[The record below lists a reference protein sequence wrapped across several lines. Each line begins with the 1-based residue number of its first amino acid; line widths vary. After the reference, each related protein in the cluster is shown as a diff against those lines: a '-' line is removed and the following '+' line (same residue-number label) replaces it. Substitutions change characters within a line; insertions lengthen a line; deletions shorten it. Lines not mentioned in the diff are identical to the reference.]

1 MVHIDLSN
9 LSAKQKGSTVE
20 IYMEF
25 PRPTEVICP
34 SISDLMSQG
43 RNFALPIVCD
53 RTLVADLYSM
63 RMFNESRAA
72 RKPVIP
78 QGKMAT
84 TAARA
89 DFPMNN
95 KFWVVMNQKKT
106 YLRDENYYSG
116 APSSTMITEDV
127 YDTTGYSEHLS
138 FDSEHT
144 NYLNANNLDF
154 MLLTV
159 KASQV
164 GKINLHKEI
173 NPMDWT
179 ILLGQLGGFWV
190 VVTILF
196 RVVYVP
202 KAYMV
207 PRWKKNQ
214 ADLEDEINAAH
225 TEKLWE
231 GAVRRQSQSQ
241 PGQAYPLTP
250 AQRVTSYPPKGQQG
264 HTMTQPPYPDA

>member
-1 MVHIDLSN
+1 MSN

-106 YLRDENYYSG
+106 YDRDENYYSG
-116 APSSTMITEDV
+116 PRAP
-127 YDTTGYSEHLS
+127 
-138 FDSEHT
+138 
-144 NYLNANNLDF
+144 
-154 MLLTV
+154 
-159 KASQV
+159 
-164 GKINLHKEI
+164 
-173 NPMDWT
+173 
-179 ILLGQLGGFWV
+179 
-190 VVTILF
+190 
-196 RVVYVP
+196 R
-202 KAYMV
+202 
-207 PRWKKNQ
+207 
-214 ADLEDEINAAH
+214 
-225 TEKLWE
+225 
-231 GAVRRQSQSQ
+231 
-241 PGQAYPLTP
+241 
-250 AQRVTSYPPKGQQG
+250 
-264 HTMTQPPYPDA
+264 